1 MTNETIVLFL
11 QRSGLVSC
19 SAAILQCKRSLALMA
34 ADSRIG
40 CKKKKKPTAFVIG
53 FHFGII
59 VYFFSC
65 LSESVAYWLA
75 GSSAR
80 VLLKN
85 SLALAVSVLA

>member
-40 CKKKKKPTAFVIG
+40 CKKKPTAFVIG